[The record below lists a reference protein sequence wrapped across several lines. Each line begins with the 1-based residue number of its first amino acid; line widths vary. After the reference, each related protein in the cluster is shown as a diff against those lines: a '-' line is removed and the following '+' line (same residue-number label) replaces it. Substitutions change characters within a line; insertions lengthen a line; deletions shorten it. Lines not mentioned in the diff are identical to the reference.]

1 MARSSCPIISSRKSS
16 VRWTCTS
23 FEGLALVVCSR
34 DGPKGGWVLSGI
46 ARSRLLAEVA
56 VLALAS
62 VLAACGGSVGGGE
75 AISGNIKIE
84 GSSTVYP
91 ITQAAAELFR
101 EENPDARIEVGG
113 AGTSDGF
120 EAFCQGDTQISDA
133 SKPIEAEELEVCE
146 ENKVEFIEIPV
157 AYDGISV
164 VVNKEG
170 NTWAKD
176 ITSEEL
182 KKIWEPS
189 AEGKVTK
196 WSQVNPEWPDKPL
209 DLYGP
214 GTESGT
220 YEFFNGEIVGN
231 EEEVNRQSDVEMSED
246 DNVLV
251 QGVSGDANALG
262 YFGYSYYENN
272 LDTLRALAVDGV
284 KPTEDT
290 IRSGEYLLSRPL
302 FIYVSTEALKN
313 NKAVKPFV
321 DFYLA
326 PENLDRLV
334 KAAKY
339 VTMPASLEK
348 ESRAQYEDGTTGTV
362 FDENG
367 EPKGGDLKKALEQ
380 SQ

>member
-1 MARSSCPIISSRKSS
+1 VS
-16 VRWTCTS
+16 
-23 FEGLALVVCSR
+23 GLSL
-34 DGPKGGWVLSGI
+34 GLT
-46 ARSRLLAEVA
+46 
-56 VLALAS
+56 
-62 VLAACGGSVGGGE
+62 ACGGASGDQGG
-75 AISGNIKIE
+75 SGSGAVSGDIAIE

-120 EAFCQGDTQISDA
+120 EAFCQGNTQISDA
-133 SKPIEAEELEVCE
+133 SRPIDAAEEVPICK
-146 ENKVEFIEIPV
+146 ENGVEYIEIPI

-164 VVNKEG
+164 VVNKQG
-170 NTWAKD
+170 NDWATD

-189 AEGKVTK
+189 AEGEITR
-196 WSQVNPEWPDKPL
+196 WSQVRSEWPDDEL
-209 DLYGP
+209 SLYGP

-220 YEFFNGEIVGN
+220 YEFFNETIVGN
-231 EEEVNRQSDVEMSED
+231 EEEVSRQSDVEMSED

-251 QGVSGDANALG
+251 QGVSGDKNALG

-272 LDTLRALAVDGV
+272 LNTLRALAVNGV
-284 KPTEDT
+284 KPTEDS

-302 FIYVSTEALKN
+302 FIYVSTDALKN
-313 NKAVKPFV
+313 NGAVKPFV

-334 KAAKY
+334 NAAKY
-339 VTMPASLEK
+339 VTMPDSLEQA
-348 ESRAQYEDGTTGTV
+348 SRAQYEDGTAGSV
-362 FDENG
+362 FNKEG
-367 EPKGGDLKKALEQ
+367 EPKGGDLETALKK

>member
-1 MARSSCPIISSRKSS
+1 M
-16 VRWTCTS
+16 
-23 FEGLALVVCSR
+23 
-34 DGPKGGWVLSGI
+34 LSGRRERRGLRGI
-46 ARSRLLAEVA
+46 GRPRLLVGLCF
-56 VLALAS
+56 VLGLS
-62 VLAACGGSVGGGE
+62 FGLVACGGAGGSEGD
-75 AISGNIKIE
+75 AATGNIRVE

-120 EAFCQGDTQISDA
+120 EAFCKGDTQISDA
-133 SKPIEAEELEVCE
+133 SRPIEAEEIEAC
-146 ENKVEFIEIPV
+146 KKAGVEYIEIPI

-164 VVNKEG
+164 VVNKKG
-170 NTWAKD
+170 NDWATD

-272 LDTLRALAVDGV
+272 LDTLRALAVVGV
-284 KPTEDT
+284 KPTQDT
-290 IRSGEYLLSRPL
+290 IRSSEYPLSRPL
-302 FIYVSTEALKN
+302 FVYVSTEALKSD
-313 NKAVKPFV
+313 KAVKPFV
-321 DFYLA
+321 DFYLS
-326 PENLDRLV
+326 PQNLDRLV
-334 KAAKY
+334 EAAKY
-339 VTMPASLEK
+339 VTIPASLEK
-348 ESRAQYEDGTTGTV
+348 ESRAQYEDRTTGTV
-362 FDENG
+362 FTAEG
-367 EPKGGDLKKALEQ
+367 EPKGGDLKKALKQ

>member
-1 MARSSCPIISSRKSS
+1 MAPETCVPSTEGVCGLSRIGRTKWF
-16 VRWTCTS
+16 VVA
-23 FEGLALVVCSR
+23 GLSAALS
-34 DGPKGGWVLSGI
+34 L
-46 ARSRLLAEVA
+46 
-56 VLALAS
+56 VLAG
-62 VLAACGGSVGGGE
+62 CGGGASGQESGGGKPV
-75 AISGNIKIE
+75 SGEIRIE

-101 EENPDARIEVGG
+101 EQNPDARIEVGG

-120 EAFCQGDTQISDA
+120 EAFCKGDTQVSDA
-133 SKPIEAEELEVCE
+133 SRPIEAEEIQACKKAGVEYIEVP
-146 ENKVEFIEIPV
+146 I

-164 VVNKEG
+164 VVNKKG
-170 NTWAKD
+170 NDWVTD
-176 ITSEEL
+176 ISKEEL
-182 KKIWEPS
+182 KKMWEPS

-196 WSQVNPEWPDKPL
+196 WSQVNPDWPDKPL

-272 LDTLRALAVDGV
+272 LDTLRALAVEGV
-284 KPTEDT
+284 KPTQDT
-290 IRSGEYLLSRPL
+290 IRSSEYPLSRPL
-302 FIYVSTEALKN
+302 FVYVSTDALKN

-321 DFYLA
+321 DFYLSQQ
-326 PENLDRLV
+326 NLDRLV

-339 VTMPASLEK
+339 VTIPASLEK
-348 ESRAQYEDGTTGTV
+348 ESRAQYEDRTTGTV
-362 FDENG
+362 FTAEG
-367 EPKGGDLKKALEQ
+367 EPKGGDLETALKQ
-380 SQ
+380 SR